1 MLNSSELG
9 CARTRRWLNYQWI
22 EGWLL
27 TVKDSCCVFSVSTG
41 GQLFSIFSWTQSGII
56 SSFDV
61 YFVCVLYVY
70 IYIYSSIYIYTRKSR
85 RKSAIIMPNAIVSE
99 KEIALA
105 LASFG
110 LFRGSCCIQSIW
122 GMRLAFQ
129 KLQHWSKKKMYR
141 FFWNNGDLQ
150 YDFLTVI

>member
-1 MLNSSELG
+1 VFFRFLQGVNFSQSFLEPNPGSLV
-9 CARTRRWLNYQWI
+9 
-22 EGWLL
+22 LL
-27 TVKDSCCVFSVSTG
+27 MCI
-41 GQLFSIFSWTQSGII
+41 LY
-56 SSFDV
+56 V
-61 YFVCVLYVY
+61 YYMYVY
-70 IYIYSSIYIYTRKSR
+70 IYIYIFVNIYIYTRKNR

-129 KLQHWSKKKMYR
+129 KLQH
-141 FFWNNGDLQ
+141 
-150 YDFLTVI
+150 